1 MDPTVQA
8 LMVQLSSV
16 VARSAAGT
24 VADRIRVAKSKKKDD
39 QTIRELEDIIS
50 EVLDERQQLVQIS
63 QGLSEALASQRIS
76 KDEIDYI
83 VGTVIPLIEKF
94 MGTDG
99 AGPTDGADEDGAH
112 ATDSSQQLEALK
124 ALISVETLTIM
135 QLIGFNYK
143 EAIGRPLTDI
153 VQTYLLSQAGMLAL
167 PAGAEVGDAD
177 E

>member
-39 QTIRELEDIIS
+39 QTIQELEDIIS

-63 QGLSEALASQRIS
+63 QGLAEALASQRIS

-94 MGTDG
+94 MGADEDG
-99 AGPTDGADEDGAH
+99 PSDEAEEDGAH
-112 ATDSSQQLEALK
+112 ASDPSQQLEALK

-143 EAIGRPLTDI
+143 EAIGQPLTHI
-153 VQTYLLSQAGMLAL
+153 VQTFLFAKAGMIAL
-167 PAGAEVGDAD
+167 PTEEEVADAD